1 MTIYIILHFN
11 LRYHNLQVS
20 KLAKKMSAMNFISNL
35 KPEKA
40 MWKIKMKVIRLWKQ
54 YQAAGG
60 EIIEM
65 VLVDSKVKFLIVYIL
80 FKAQTYYVFQL
91 MLSFVFFL
99 KGDKIYT
106 SIKKD
111 LVSQFDIL
119 LRQGTSMLLFNFSM
133 TPFCGSIGEPTILIR
148 LDFFLPPVFEYVKIS
163 RIISGFQGRVLK
175 TLIGAVVV
183 FRFFVF

>member
-1 MTIYIILHFN
+1 
-11 LRYHNLQVS
+11 
-20 KLAKKMSAMNFISNL
+20 
-35 KPEKA
+35 
-40 MWKIKMKVIRLWKQ
+40 
-54 YQAAGG
+54 
-60 EIIEM
+60 
-65 VLVDSKVKFLIVYIL
+65 
-80 FKAQTYYVFQL
+80 

-183 FRFFVF
+183 FRVFVF